1 MACVGF
7 ARLALRRKAKI
18 SEIFLAFVRQWLT
31 QCGMDLTPKTHR
43 LTIRVSKE
51 TAAALRHAARNKGR
65 ALSDY
70 VRLVITK
77 SLRKGG
83 TKQ

>member
-1 MACVGF
+1 
-7 ARLALRRKAKI
+7 
-18 SEIFLAFVRQWLT
+18 
-31 QCGMDLTPKTHR
+31 MDLTPKTHR
-43 LTIRVSKE
+43 LTIRVSQE
-51 TAAALRHAARNKGR
+51 TAAALRHAARNEGR